1 MASTISVDTIQG
13 STSAGAIKLPSGYPI
28 QIVNQENSTGVVLSA
43 NSTVKLMDCQIVSK
57 LANSSFIVHSFCGIG
72 TLAAVGGN
80 TDTDVALGLGYKIGA
95 ADSSSSN
102 YTGIGNYSPTR
113 QSISFS
119 NGNRAFYSIDAFA
132 GSNTYTYVY
141 HAFGEPSTVQ
151 SFSPNVAAGTTLQVG
166 LFVSTDANQHAITFG
181 TRRNDSG
188 NDSGTITY
196 ICVTEI
202 SA

>member
-13 STSAGAIKLPSGYPI
+13 STAAGTIKLPSGYPV
-28 QIVNQENSTGVVLSA
+28 QMVNQENSTGVVLSA
-43 NSTVKLMDCQIVSK
+43 NATVKLLDCQIVTK
-57 LANSSFIVHSFCGIG
+57 LANSSFIVHAFCGIG
-72 TLAAVGGN
+72 TLGSVSGN
-80 TDTDVALGLGYKIGA
+80 NDTDVGLALGYKTGA

-102 YTGIGNYSPTR
+102 YTGIGSYSPTR
-113 QSISFS
+113 QSVSFS

-166 LFVSTDANQHAITFG
+166 LFGTSDVNQTSITFG

-188 NDSGTITY
+188 ADSGTITY

>member
-13 STSAGAIKLPSGYPI
+13 STAAGAIKLPSGYPV
-28 QIVNQENSTGVVLSA
+28 QIVNQENSTGVVLQGNA
-43 NSTVKLMDCQIVSK
+43 TVKLLDCQIVTK
-57 LANSSFIVHSFCGIG
+57 LANSSFIVHAFCGIG
-72 TLAAVGGN
+72 TLGSVSGN
-80 TDTDVALGLGYKIGA
+80 NDTDVGLALGYKTGA

-102 YTGIGNYSPTR
+102 YIGIGDYSPTR
-113 QSISFS
+113 QSVSFS

-166 LFVSTDANQHAITFG
+166 LFGTSDVNQANITFG

-188 NDSGTITY
+188 ADSGTVTY

>member
-1 MASTISVDTIQG
+1 MSSNTT
-13 STSAGAIKLPSGYPI
+13 T
-28 QIVNQENSTGVVLSA
+28 
-43 NSTVKLMDCQIVSK
+43 KLMDCQIVSK
-57 LANSSFIVHSFCGIG
+57 LANSSFLVHAFCGIG
-72 TLAAVGGN
+72 TLAAAGGN
-80 TDTDVALGLGYKIGA
+80 SDTDVALGLGYKTGV

-102 YTGIGNYSPTR
+102 YIGLGNYSPTR

-132 GSNTYTYVY
+132 GPNTYSYKY
-141 HAFGEPSTVQ
+141 FAFGEPSTVQ

-166 LFVSTDANQHAITFG
+166 LFVSTDANQASITFG

-188 NDSGTITY
+188 GDSGTITY
-196 ICVTEI
+196 VCVTEI

>member
-1 MASTISVDTIQG
+1 MSTLSVDTIQG
-13 STSAGAIKLPSGYPI
+13 KSTAGAVKFPSGYPV
-28 QIVNQENSTGVVLSA
+28 QIVNQENSTGLVLSS
-43 NSTVKLMDCQIVSK
+43 NTTTKLMDCQIVSK
-57 LANSSFIVHSFCGIG
+57 LANSSFIVHAFCGIG
-72 TLAAVGGN
+72 TLASAGGN
-80 TDTDVALGLGYKIGA
+80 SDTDVALGLGYKTGA

-102 YTGIGNYSPTR
+102 YIGIGNYSPTR
-113 QSISFS
+113 HTISFS

-166 LFVSTDANQHAITFG
+166 LFGTSDVNQTNITFG

-188 NDSGTITY
+188 GDSGTITY
-196 ICVTEI
+196 VCVTEI